1 MADYAQI
8 LNRAGSQLVQTPFVY
23 DNDVAQWMAKV
34 QNYVYTG
41 TLWVPRKGDAN
52 SGFVAGP
59 AAHDAPAAGNPV
71 QVGGV
76 YRVANPALADG
87 DAGSMRLNARGEAIV
102 ELSGSILVEQKTQA
116 DATYTAEVAS
126 LNITAAATVA
136 SNVTVTLNGVATT
149 VAVLAT
155 DTAIQVADKIRATV
169 FTGWATGGTVGTTTV
184 TFTATSPGNKTDAVY
199 SPGTTGA
206 TGTMTTTTQGTNLAI
221 TFTLNILAVEI
232 YHEEATWQTFTVNG
246 LALKI
251 PAGGYRTPVGG
262 TPATTVAIPAGISC
276 IVGRLV

>member
-23 DNDVAQWMAKV
+23 DTDVAQWMAKV

-76 YRVANPALADG
+76 YRVADPALADG
-87 DAGSMRLNARGEAIV
+87 DAGSIRLNAKGEPIV
-102 ELSGSILVEQKTQA
+102 QLFGSILVEQKTQV

-169 FTGWATGGTVGTTTV
+169 FTGWTTGGTVGTTTV

-221 TFTLNILAVEI
+221 TFTLNILAIEI